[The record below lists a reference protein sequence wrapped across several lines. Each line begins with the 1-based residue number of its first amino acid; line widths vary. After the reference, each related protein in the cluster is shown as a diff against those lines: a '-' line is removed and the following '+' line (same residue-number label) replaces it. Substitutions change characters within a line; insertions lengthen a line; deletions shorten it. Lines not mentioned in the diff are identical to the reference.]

1 MTKRHSK
8 VNEPWSSSITLANT
22 MPTCTSVMNSRVVLI
37 VHLTCHDEKVYEKII
52 FCKTSSSSG
61 STVYRVE

>member
-37 VHLTCHDEKVYEKII
+37 VRKSYFAKQVQVQVQLYREWNDNHVCII
-52 FCKTSSSSG
+52 NQ
-61 STVYRVE
+61 